1 MKKLYA
7 LAAALVAVPM
17 FAFAVPAFATQS
29 PGQLSNGPTNYKV
42 RNVTTNGSYGQT
54 ATANCNETVKYSVIL
69 SNSDFGKLTNLN
81 LRANMTSG
89 AINASATNVLNATTS
104 VSGNAKVTTTGTLE
118 YIAGSTVRVAE
129 DAVTTTAV
137 ADGVTGNGVNLG
149 ELGGSTAIY
158 VQWQAKVKCENPQTP
173 TYSCTA
179 LTITKGSN
187 RTVTIS
193 GFQTSAANGA
203 TFKHAVINWGDNTA
217 ATTTANPVNV
227 THQYATD
234 GNYNIQAT
242 AVFTVNGQEVTATSA
257 NCVKSVSFTT
267 EVKDIKVCEL
277 ATKKVITIKE
287 NQFDASKHSK
297 NLNDC
302 KTTEVPGKIKVCEL
316 STKNVIEINKDQ
328 FDASKHSEDLNKC
341 VETPVTPEVLPNTGT
356 GSILGLFAAVTVAG
370 AIAHRLV
377 WTRLSNR

>member
-7 LAAALVAVPM
+7 LLAALVVVPM
-17 FAFAVPAFATQS
+17 FAFASPVFADS
-29 PGQLSNGPTNYKV
+29 PGSLATGPDLFQVK
-42 RNVTTNGSYGQT
+42 NVTTNGAYASSVS
-54 ATANCNETVKYSVIL
+54 AACNETVKYSVKL
-69 SNSDFGKLTNLN
+69 SNSEFGLLTNVTLKAS
-81 LRANMTSG
+81 LAGGNMT
-89 AINASATNVLNATTS
+89 ASATNAANQNTS
-104 VSGNAKVTTTGTLE
+104 VSANVAVTVAQGGTLVYVPGSTINYDVNGGQIKVLADGITAGGVNKGNLNGSTREFVQFQAKVTCETPPVVKDIKVCELATKKIITIKE
-118 YIAGSTVRVAE
+118 NQF
-129 DAVTTTAV
+129 DATKH
-137 ADGVTGNGVNLG
+137 
-149 ELGGSTAIY
+149 SM
-158 VQWQAKVKCENPQTP
+158 NPDD
-173 TYSCTA
+173 C
-179 LTITKGSN
+179 K
-187 RTVTIS
+187 
-193 GFQTSAANGA
+193 
-203 TFKHAVINWGDNTA
+203 
-217 ATTTANPVNV
+217 
-227 THQYATD
+227 
-234 GNYNIQAT
+234 
-242 AVFTVNGQEVTATSA
+242 
-257 NCVKSVSFTT
+257 TT

-377 WTRLSNR
+377 WTRFSNR